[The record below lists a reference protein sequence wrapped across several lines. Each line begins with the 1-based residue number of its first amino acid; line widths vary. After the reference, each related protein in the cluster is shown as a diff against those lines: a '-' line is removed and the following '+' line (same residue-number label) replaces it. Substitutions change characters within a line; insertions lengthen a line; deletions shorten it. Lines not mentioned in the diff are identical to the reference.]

1 MAEHPPA
8 CPEWQEHLAAWVVA
22 QIEPSQEARLDAH
35 LTGCAAC
42 RAEASSLLAV
52 SALLL
57 SGGPD
62 TEGAGAGGADPPP
75 DLGGRIQTR
84 IARERRSRRAV
95 VAGVAALAGA
105 AAAIVLVVVL
115 QRDPAPAPLPGEDV
129 AFTVV
134 PDGAEVEAV
143 IAPDADGSVVQLTA
157 SGLDPAVTYALWLSP
172 PDGGWE
178 DRVPA
183 GTFRPDADGTV
194 DAQLR
199 CALPIGDYGRAW
211 ATTPEGEIAL
221 DTR

>member
-1 MAEHPPA
+1 MPERLPA
-8 CPEWQEHLAAWVVA
+8 CSEWQEDLAAWVVA
-22 QIEPSQEARLDAH
+22 QIEPSREARFEDH
-35 LTGCAAC
+35 LASCAAC
-42 RAEASSLLAV
+42 QAEAGSLLAV

-62 TEGAGAGGADPPP
+62 PEGAGAGGADPPP
-75 DLGGRIQTR
+75 DLGPRILAR
-84 IARERRSRRAV
+84 ISRERRARRAV
-95 VAGVAALAGA
+95 LAGVAALAGA
-105 AAAIVLVVVL
+105 AAAILLVVVL
-115 QRDPAPAPLPGEDV
+115 QRDPAPDPLPGEEV

-134 PDGAEVEAV
+134 PDGAAVEAV

-157 SGLDPAVTYALWLSP
+157 RGLDPEVTYALWLSP

-183 GTFRPDADGTV
+183 GTFRPDRDGTV

-199 CALPIGDYGRAW
+199 CALPVEEYGRAW

>member
-1 MAEHPPA
+1 MPEHPPA

-22 QIEPSQEARLDAH
+22 QIEPSHEARLDAH
-35 LTGCAAC
+35 LASCAAC
-42 RAEASSLLAV
+42 RTEARSLLAV
-52 SALLL
+52 SALVL

-62 TEGAGAGGADPPP
+62 PERVGAGGVEPPP
-75 DLGGRIQTR
+75 ELGRRIEAH
-84 IARERRSRRAV
+84 INRERRSRRAV

-105 AAAIVLVVVL
+105 AAAIVLLVAV
-115 QRDPAPAPLPGEDV
+115 QRDPAPDPLPGEDV

-134 PDGAEVEAV
+134 PAGAEVEAV

-157 SGLDPAVTYALWLSP
+157 RGLDPEITYALWLSP
-172 PDGGWE
+172 PEGGWE

-183 GTFRPDADGTV
+183 GTFRPDGDGTV
-194 DAQLR
+194 DARLR
-199 CALPIGDYGRAW
+199 CALAVEDFGRAW